1 MSATGAGHALKEALT
16 AALSAYGRG
25 ALDEA
30 SSWLE
35 AASRG
40 GREHPDVLHLRG
52 LVALARHEVAIAV
65 GWMERA
71 VRTAPRVAS
80 YWNNLGVAR
89 RQAGSLDLAA
99 QAHARAIA
107 LAPSYASAHNNLGAV
122 LAEREDYERA
132 AACFARAIQLGAG
145 DPDTHANLILAHAR
159 CEEGAAALAAVEVAH
174 GAGLTGA
181 RLDIAHGAALLAVG
195 RHAEA
200 VTSLADSAKR
210 WPAESEAWHN
220 LGFALARQGSFAPA
234 RDAFDR
240 ALALAPG
247 VAATHLSRGL
257 VRLSLGDY
265 RGGWSDCRMRRGGPV
280 QRGIGRLVLDEGL
293 SGQRIR
299 ITRDQGVGDDLF
311 FLRFAPLLS
320 ARGADVSVDVDPRL
334 HTMLARAG
342 FPVGGPCDA
351 AIMSGD
357 LPFRLGHEDDED
369 CPAALQLDA
378 LPERISTQ
386 RAMLAAA
393 GPRPWIAVSWRA
405 GVKGQMK
412 RVPAE
417 QLARL
422 LRNLPGTIVC
432 IQRDPQPGEL
442 AAFSAALG
450 RALFDA
456 TAINADLESMLA
468 LMHVVD
474 EHVAVSNTNLHLRA
488 AAGRATRVLV
498 PFPAEWR
505 WRESR
510 DGALPWFRDHR
521 AYRQGADFCWELAL
535 AQLAV
540 DLLPA
545 TQAP

>member
-1 MSATGAGHALKEALT
+1 MSAAGAGHALKEALT

-30 SSWLE
+30 SSWLD

-122 LAEREDYERA
+122 HAEREDYERA
-132 AACFARAIQLGAG
+132 AACFARAIQLGAA
-145 DPDTHANLILAHAR
+145 DADTHANLVLAYAR
-159 CEEGAAALAAVEVAH
+159 HEEGGAALATVEAALS
-174 GAGLTGA
+174 AGLTGA
-181 RLDIAHGAALLAVG
+181 RLEIAHGAALLAVG

-200 VTSLADSAKR
+200 VASLSDSAKR
-210 WPAESEAWHN
+210 WPQEPEAWHN
-220 LGFALARQGSFAPA
+220 LGFALAKQGRFAPA
-234 RDAFDR
+234 RDAFDQ
-240 ALALAPG
+240 ALTLAPG
-247 VAATHLSRGL
+247 GAATHLSRGL

-265 RGGWSDCRMRRGGPV
+265 RGGWADCRLRREGPAKRETS
-280 QRGIGRLVLDEGL
+280 QLVLDERLNGR
-293 SGQRIR
+293 RIR

-311 FLRFAPLLS
+311 FLRFAPLLQ
-320 ARGADVSVDVDPRL
+320 ARGAQVSVDVDPRL

-342 FPVGGPCDA
+342 LPSAGPCDA

-357 LPFRLGHEDDED
+357 LPFRLGHGDDED
-369 CPAALQLDA
+369 CPVALRLDA
-378 LPERISTQ
+378 IPELISTQ
-386 RAMLAAA
+386 RAMLESA

-412 RVPAE
+412 NAPAA

-422 LRNLPGTIVC
+422 LRELPGTIVC
-432 IQRDPQPGEL
+432 IQRDPRPGEL
-442 AAFSAALG
+442 AAFSAELG

-456 TAINADLESMLA
+456 TTISGDLESMLA

-474 EHVAVSNTNLHLRA
+474 EHVAVSNANLHLRA
-488 AAGRATRVLV
+488 AAGRTTRVLV

-505 WRESR
+505 WRER
-510 DGALPWFRDHR
+510 CGALPWFRDHR
-521 AYRQGADFCWELAL
+521 AYRQGADLSWDAAL
-535 AQLAV
+535 VQLTV
-540 DLLPA
+540 DLSRTIKPA
-545 TQAP
+545 